1 MSKKPK
7 ISIITSVY
15 NGENYLE
22 QTVLSVLNQ
31 SYDNIEYIIIDGNST
46 DKSPDIIKKHEERL
60 KFWVSEPDKGIYNA
74 WNKALKHISGDWI
87 VFIGADD
94 YWKNSEVIANMVPYL
109 NEAEYNKTH
118 YVYGKIEHITPQ
130 GKLVEVSGKPW
141 IEQKSRFTYI
151 MNIGHSGS
159 FHHKTL
165 FETHGQFD
173 DSFKITG
180 DYEFLLREFKN
191 PDKDALFVNETT
203 LSMREG
209 GVSASLKNRYKV
221 VKESKKARKLN
232 KITSFSKELAVWE
245 IRILFITVL
254 SSIFGHSFAT
264 KVADLYRK
272 ILGKEKRWS
281 N

>member
-1 MSKKPK
+1 MNKNPK
-7 ISIITSVY
+7 ISVITSVY
-15 NGENYLE
+15 NGEEYLE
-22 QTVLSVLNQ
+22 QTILSVLDQ
-31 SYDNIEYIIIDGNST
+31 SYNNIEYIVVDGNST
-46 DKSPDIIKKHEERL
+46 DRSPEIIKKYGERL
-60 KFWVSEPDKGIYNA
+60 KFWVSEPDTGIYNA
-74 WNKALKHISGDWI
+74 WNKALKHVSGEWI

-94 YWKNSEVIANMVPYL
+94 YWKNPDVITTMIPYL
-109 NEAEYNKTH
+109 KDAENKKIK
-118 YVYGKIEHITPQ
+118 YVYGKIEHITLQ

-141 IEQKSRFTYI
+141 VEQKSRFTYI

-159 FHHKTL
+159 FHHASL
-165 FETHGQFD
+165 FEMHGQFN

-191 PDKDALFVNETT
+191 PDNDALFVNETT

-209 GVSASLKNRYKV
+209 GVSASLDNRYKV

-232 KITSFSKELAVWE
+232 GITSFSKELAIWE

-254 SSIFGHSFAT
+254 SSIFGQSFAAKT
-264 KVADLYRK
+264 ADLYRK